1 MKSTFTRDQRLLYD
15 HMQLAV
21 AVGVPPL
28 PFPLSQKAMLRLLI
42 RRALG
47 TTDYNLLE
55 PCY

>member
-1 MKSTFTRDQRLLYD
+1 MPAQFTRDQRLLYD
-15 HMQLAV
+15 HMQLCV

-42 RRALG
+42 RRYLG
-47 TTDYNLLE
+47 TTDHNPLE